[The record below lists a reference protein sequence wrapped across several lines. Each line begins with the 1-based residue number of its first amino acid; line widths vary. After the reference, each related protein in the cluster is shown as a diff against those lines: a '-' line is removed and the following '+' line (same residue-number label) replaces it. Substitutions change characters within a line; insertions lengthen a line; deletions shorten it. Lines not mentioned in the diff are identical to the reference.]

1 MHSLGKECIL
11 PWNQETR
18 IKIPTRFSVHS
29 WLLVLG
35 SMGEWF
41 LCHSLLYHPGAFAK
55 YQLGALKVPTWTSLF
70 RWGITLRRVIPT
82 ATNYFVIVS
91 DISSGSI
98 CGIYFLTF
106 YSGILSGI
114 YSDILSWH
122 GHWPLELAVEVR
134 QCPLSSGARSRDAEG
149 EEGRRR
155 KKKEEEGRK
164 RKKKKKKKEEGR
176 RRKKKEEEGRR
187 RKKKEEE
194 GRRRKEEEGRRR
206 KKKEEEGRRRKEKE
220 EEGRRRKEKEEG
232 RRRKE
237 KEGEGRRKEGEG
249 RRRKEKEGEG
259 RRRKEKEGRK
269 QKVPLIKSRGPSPGR
284 WGKKTSTVI
293 SLIRNIIIQ
302 APVHIHIS
310 FRVSICLF
318 VLFFV
323 IQYFFHDNLSH
334 FQFPSSWFSKRIYE
348 N

>member
-164 RKKKKKKKEEGR
+164 RKKKEEEER

-187 RKKKEEE
+187 RKKREEE
-194 GRRRKEEEGRRR
+194 GRRRKKEEEGRRR
-206 KKKEEEGRRRKEKE
+206 KKKEEEEGRRGKEKE
-220 EEGRRRKEKEEG
+220 EEGRRRKE
-232 RRRKE
+232 
-237 KEGEGRRKEGEG
+237 KEGEG

-259 RRRKEKEGRK
+259 RRRKEKEGEGRRRK
-269 QKVPLIKSRGPSPGR
+269 EKEGEGR
-284 WGKKTSTVI
+284 RRKEKEGEGRRRKEAESTSDKI
-293 SLIRNIIIQ
+293 
-302 APVHIHIS
+302 
-310 FRVSICLF
+310 
-318 VLFFV
+318 
-323 IQYFFHDNLSH
+323 
-334 FQFPSSWFSKRIYE
+334 
-348 N
+348 